1 MALEAFLAAQ
11 LILAKPKLVR
21 GGPWL
26 AKELGKRD
34 WEELKAAAACKGLV
48 ELAQLAES
56 LGPQS
61 RLYKHLKDRRFE
73 AAPRHTRAS
82 RKKVRL
88 LDVSIKVPH
97 LNVKASKSR
106 SGTRMSGSEKK
117 FHRLGLPKAVLKR
130 PAAKKD
136 SPPFKPCLFPPRLGA
151 NLS

>member
-11 LILAKPKLVR
+11 LILAKPKVVR

-26 AKELGKRD
+26 AKELGNRD

-61 RLYKHLKDRRFE
+61 KLHKHLKDRKFE
-73 AAPRHTRAS
+73 AAPQRTRAS
-82 RKKVRL
+82 TVKVKL
-88 LDVSIKVPH
+88 LNVSIKVPH

-106 SGTRMSGSEKK
+106 SGTQRSGSERR
-117 FHRLGLPKAVLKR
+117 FHRLGLPKTVLKR
-130 PAAKKD
+130 PAAKR
-136 SPPFKPCLFPPRLGA
+136 FA
-151 NLS
+151 TV